1 MPEAHVKKMLD
12 KLKIYNKIK
21 CEKNVRSLTIGSQL
35 LDGVCSHGWKILI
48 TQPWAPTQERET
60 GTHHTE

>member
-12 KLKIYNKIK
+12 KIKIYNKIK

-48 TQPWAPTQERET
+48 TQP
-60 GTHHTE
+60 